1 MCYIISNQISTSHKI
16 LELLNQAVSAN
27 RRTVQITPK
36 HDLKQE
42 IAKRDDL
49 DHQSSNVRGSEYY
62 EQRLSS
68 LSLNL
73 NQGGD
78 YELD

>member
-36 HDLKQE
+36 QDLKQE
-42 IAKRDDL
+42 ITKRDDL
-49 DHQSSNVRGSEYY
+49 DHQASNVRGSEYY

-68 LSLNL
+68 LSLN
-73 NQGGD
+73 QGGE

>member
-1 MCYIISNQISTSHKI
+1 MFYVFCSCYI
-16 LELLNQAVSAN
+16 
-27 RRTVQITPK
+27 
-36 HDLKQE
+36 LKQE